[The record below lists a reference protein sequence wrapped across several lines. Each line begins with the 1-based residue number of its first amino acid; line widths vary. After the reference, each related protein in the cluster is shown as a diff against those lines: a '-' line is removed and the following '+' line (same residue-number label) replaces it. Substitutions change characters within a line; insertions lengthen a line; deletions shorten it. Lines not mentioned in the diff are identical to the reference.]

1 MKTKDKICSILMKNP
16 GESVSGEKLAE
27 ECGVSRAAVW
37 KAVNALRLDGFE
49 IEGTTNGGYRLLG
62 NVDFISEETIRSDL
76 KEAAVDLQKTRDFSE
91 IGLLP
96 ECGDLFG
103 ANGLSGAC
111 ESWKIQVFPE
121 IDSTNSYAKRL
132 LSEAGS
138 LRNERGELTESGKL
152 LNNSIYVAE
161 KQTAGRGR
169 LGRIFYSPKKNGVYL
184 SMIYAP
190 AGGIK
195 NPALITAFAAVAV
208 KRAIKRL
215 FNLDVQIKWIND
227 IFFSGKKLCGILAEG
242 ITNFETGTIEAAV
255 IGIGV
260 NVFSDFGDEIPEEQ
274 RKIVTSIQECL
285 IERES
290 EYEGRR
296 ENVRE
301 NQGNAAEAGAGAFY
315 EERAALSRSKLV
327 SMIVLEFF
335 TIMEQVFGESSESH
349 KTAAIIQEYREA
361 SFLIGKEIVVH
372 PIAGSMRDCYK
383 AKVLDVDENASLVV
397 LLADGSK
404 RILSSGEVSIGSGF
418 VEAK

>member
-1 MKTKDKICSILMKNP
+1 MKNP

-62 NVDFISEETIRSDL
+62 NADFISEETIRSDL
-76 KEAAVDLQKTRDFSE
+76 KEGAVDLQKTRDFSE
-91 IGLLP
+91 IVLLP

-285 IERES
+285 IEREG

-296 ENVRE
+296 KNVRE

-315 EERAALSRSKLV
+315 LSRSKLV